1 MAWAFHIPEPW
12 LAVSEAVAETG
23 GPVLI
28 LGGVDSGKTTFCTWL
43 AQELLARGL
52 RVGLVD
58 ADVGQSNVGP
68 PGTIGLVVLQEP
80 FEALRDLTPTALAF
94 VGAVAPEGRLL
105 EMVLGLQ
112 EMVARAEREIAE
124 VTLIDTTGF
133 IHGPVARALKSSKI
147 RAIAPR
153 HCVALGGGEAL
164 RSLLRGYEHLVD
176 LTVHWLPVSPQ
187 VQARSREA
195 RRQAR
200 EEAFQAY
207 FEGAGEVELDLE
219 QVLLTGFHCRSGQPL
234 PGSLRS
240 YWQDLV
246 PAHVF
251 YAERTPEGLTLVLD
265 RLLAPDE
272 RRTLEEESGERP
284 FLIDASLFEGLL
296 VGLHD
301 GRREF
306 LALGLIEQWHF
317 QRGRIRLRSPLPAA
331 SAVREVR
338 AGGVRLNLDGTEKG
352 RVRPGEV

>member
-1 MAWAFHIPEPW
+1 MAPALHIPEPW
-12 LAVSEAVAETG
+12 LPVSGAVAETG

-52 RVGLVD
+52 RVALID
-58 ADVGQSNVGP
+58 SDVGQSNLGP

-80 FEALRDLTPTALAF
+80 FGALRDLTPTALAF

-133 IHGPVARALKSSKI
+133 VHGPVARALKGAKI
-147 RAIAPR
+147 RAVAPR

-164 RSLLRGYEHLVD
+164 RHLLRGYEHLAD
-176 LTVHWLPVSPQ
+176 LTVHWLPVSPH

-200 EEAFQAY
+200 QEAFRAY
-207 FEGAGEVELDLE
+207 FEGAEEMELDLE
-219 QVLLTGFHCRSGQPL
+219 QVLLTGFNCRSGQPL
-234 PGSLRS
+234 PGSLLS
-240 YWQDLV
+240 YWRDLV
-246 PAHVF
+246 PAHIF
-251 YAERTPEGLTLVLD
+251 YAERTPEGITLVVD
-265 RLLAPDE
+265 RMLAPDE
-272 RRTLEEESGERP
+272 RRALEEESGERP

-301 GRREF
+301 GRQEF
-306 LALGLIEQWHF
+306 LALGLVEQWHF
-317 QRGRIRLRSPLPAA
+317 QRGRVRLRSPLRQD
-331 SAVREVR
+331 SAVQEVR
-338 AGGVRLNLDGTEKG
+338 AGGVRLGPDGTEKG
-352 RVRPGEV
+352 RVRPGEI